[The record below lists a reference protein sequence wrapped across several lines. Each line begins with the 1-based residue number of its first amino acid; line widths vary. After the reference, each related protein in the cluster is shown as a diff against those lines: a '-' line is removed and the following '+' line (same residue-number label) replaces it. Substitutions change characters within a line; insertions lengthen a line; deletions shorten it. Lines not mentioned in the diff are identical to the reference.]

1 MKGRVGL
8 GLVAIALVGCKT
20 SPSIVGHWTGTSKGV
35 PATMDYKPDGTFRVS
50 LEMRGNTIVFTGDY
64 KVAGDTMT
72 ETFRELELPGKPPA
86 IVATVKKTMA
96 NEFDK
101 PQVSK
106 LTWASADSV
115 TMSDKDG
122 PIALTRAKP

>member
-1 MKGRVGL
+1 MKAAL
-8 GLVAIALVGCKT
+8 GLIALVLVGCKA
-20 SPSIVGHWTGTSKGV
+20 SPSIVGRWTGTTKGV
-35 PATMDYKPDGTFRVS
+35 PATMEYKADGTFRDS
-50 LEMRGNTIVFTGDY
+50 LEIRGNTIVFVGDY
-64 KVAGDTMT
+64 KIMGDTMT

-86 IVATVKKTMA
+86 IVAGVKKSMA
-96 NEFDK
+96 GEFDK

-122 PIALTRAKP
+122 PITLTRAKS